1 MLSDDEDRGPLPRR
15 KRPADRHRPVA
26 ARQHC
31 FCIAITVLSRL
42 LRDRPRQQLADER
55 EWLSR
60 LQVALGRF
68 DVAPEDRSA
77 LERSIAQ
84 LDRLFLLVVIGEFN
98 AGKSA
103 FINALAGTHL
113 LEEGVTPTT
122 TTLQILQF
130 GEVRERYVDRS
141 GAAIIA
147 SPLPLLEDLNIVD
160 TPGTNAIFR
169 EHERLTSEFV
179 PQADLV
185 LFVTSADRP
194 FTESERAFLH
204 DIKNWGK
211 KIVIVINKIDL
222 LEREEERQ
230 QVVRFVSDNA
240 RDLLGAA
247 PEVFPVSARRALRK
261 KLAAAEDAATAA
273 AIPGDRWDELEH
285 YIANTLDEKERLRL
299 KLLNPIGIGTRLIE
313 KTKTTIQERTEVLR
327 SDLQT
332 IEDIERQLEVYRG
345 DLSREF
351 EFRLSE
357 VDNVLHQ
364 FENRGMT
371 FFDDTLRIGRI
382 PDLLNK
388 ARVQRD
394 FERDVVA
401 DVPQQIERQVH
412 DLIDWMVA
420 SELRQWQAV
429 TDHVNRRA
437 KAHEGRLMGAE
448 STGFQY
454 DRQKLINTV
463 GRAANQ
469 AVEGYDREREAA
481 AMADG
486 VRAAVAGAALAQ
498 AGAIGLGAIV
508 TALAT
513 TTAADVTGIVAAGT
527 IAVLGMFVIPSKRK
541 HAKAELR
548 ARIEKM
554 RTDLMGGLR
563 SQFEKEVD
571 RSVRAVMDAV
581 APYTRFV
588 RAESDKLT
596 GIERELD
603 EIGGHLTRIRSEID
617 RAA

>member
-1 MLSDDEDRGPLPRR
+1 M
-15 KRPADRHRPVA
+15 
-26 ARQHC
+26 
-31 FCIAITVLSRL
+31 LSRL
-42 LRDRPRQQLADER
+42 LHDRTRQQLAEER

-60 LQVALGRF
+60 LQAVLARF
-68 DVAPEDRSA
+68 EISAEDKSA

-103 FINALAGTHL
+103 FVNALAGARV

-130 GEVRERYVDRS
+130 GETRERTTDRS
-141 GAAIIA
+141 GAAIITA
-147 SPLPLLEDLNIVD
+147 PVPLLQDINIVD

-204 DIKNWGK
+204 EIKNWGK

-222 LEREEERQ
+222 LERDDERQ
-230 QVVRFVSDNA
+230 QVVTFVADNA
-240 RDLLGAA
+240 RTLLGTA
-247 PEVFPVSARRALRK
+247 PEIFPVSARRALRR
-261 KLAAAEDAATAA
+261 KLGAAGSGGAPMVSEGAGGAPDGEGAGVRPAEPIA
-273 AIPGDRWDELEH
+273 GDRFDDLER
-285 YIANTLDEKERLRL
+285 YITSTLDEKERLRL
-299 KLLNPIGIGTRLIE
+299 KLLNPIGIGTRLVQ
-313 KTKTTIQERTEVLR
+313 TSRATIKERTEVLR
-327 SDLQT
+327 ADLQT
-332 IEDIERQLEVYRG
+332 IEDIERQLDVYRT

-351 EFRLSE
+351 EFRLAE
-357 VDNVLHQ
+357 VDNILQQ
-364 FENRGMT
+364 FENRGML
-371 FFDDTLRIGRI
+371 FFDETLRVGRI

-388 ARVQRD
+388 ARIQRE

-401 DVPQQIERQVH
+401 DVPQQIEQQVH
-412 DLIDWMVA
+412 DLIDWMVS

-429 TDHVNRRA
+429 TEHVNLRA
-437 KAHEGRLMGAE
+437 RAHEGRVVGGE
-448 STGFQY
+448 SSGFQY
-454 DRQKLINTV
+454 DRKKLIDTV

-469 AVEGYDREREAA
+469 AVESYDREREAA

-486 VRAAVAGAALAQ
+486 VRTAVAGAALAQ
-498 AGAIGLGAIV
+498 AGAIGLGAMV
-508 TALAT
+508 AALAT
-513 TTAADVTGIVAAGT
+513 TTAADVTGIVMAGT
-527 IAVLGMFVIPSKRK
+527 IAVLGLFVIPSKRK
-541 HAKAELR
+541 QAKSQLR
-548 ARIEKM
+548 DRIERM
-554 RTDLMGGLR
+554 RVELMAGLR
-563 SQFEKEVD
+563 SQFQKEVD
-571 RSVRAVMDAV
+571 RSVRSVMEAV

-596 GIERELD
+596 SMDRDLE
-603 EIGGHLTRIRSEID
+603 EIGGRLTQLRIEID